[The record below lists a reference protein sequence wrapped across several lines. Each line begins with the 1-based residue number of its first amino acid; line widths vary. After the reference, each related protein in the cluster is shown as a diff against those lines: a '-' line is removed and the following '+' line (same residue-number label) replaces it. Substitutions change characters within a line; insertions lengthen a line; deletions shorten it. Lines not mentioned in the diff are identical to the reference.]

1 MAQQLSMHWV
11 DMLIVILTLV
21 FTVWVGISVA
31 HKNKNSDAYFKGSH
45 NAPSWVIGLSI
56 FATLISS
63 VTFLSYPAAAY
74 KGNWVL
80 LVQGL
85 MVPVVLVFLIWI
97 IVPLFRKMIR
107 LSTYEYFERRFG
119 LGARIYSS
127 LAFLLTH
134 FSKMGTVLYLIS
146 LALYSMTGIDALWFI
161 VLLGLLIVIITYV
174 GGMEGV
180 IWMDVIQGLLLIV
193 GGIVCVV
200 VLLVVP
206 EQGPG
211 QIFHEAIALKKI
223 GFGPYH
229 FSFAE
234 LTFWVMVINGAF
246 YALQKYGTD
255 QTIVQRYLTARN
267 DKEAKKA
274 AYIGVGL
281 SVPIWTVFM
290 LIGSLL
296 FVFYNTGSATL
307 PEGMKAEE
315 VFPYFM
321 ITELPVGVAGLV
333 IAALVAAA
341 ISSLDADMN
350 CLSAIVVEDF
360 YARFHPDCTD
370 AQRLRLARGLVALS
384 GLLTVGVAGLYYLW
398 NGEGVLGVVF
408 QLYAIFSAGIVG
420 IFLLGLF
427 SRRANKQGLYIGI
440 AACVLFTAYA
450 VLTSTKIGVGP
461 DKHIL
466 LDLGRWNFPH
476 HKNMLGVYS
485 HLIVLVVGY
494 VASLFFPRPKLE
506 KGLVIYDYKLRQSDG
521 ETEEETK

>member
-1 MAQQLSMHWV
+1 MNAAAIHWI
-11 DMLIVILTLV
+11 DIVIVVVTLI
-21 FTVWVGISVA
+21 FTIGVGVYVA
-31 HKNKNSDAYFKGSH
+31 HRNKNSDAYFIGSKK
-45 NAPSWVIGLSI
+45 APSWVIGLSI

-74 KGNWVL
+74 KGNWIL

-85 MVPVVLVFLIWI
+85 MVPVVLVFLIWA

-119 LGARIYSS
+119 LPARIYSS

-146 LALYSMTGIDALWFI
+146 LALSSMLGVDALWLI
-161 VLLGLLIVIITYV
+161 LILGLTIVIITYV

-180 IWMDVIQGLLLIV
+180 LWMDVVQGLLLIL
-193 GGIVCVV
+193 GGVLCVI
-200 VLLVVP
+200 VLLVRP
-206 EQGPG
+206 EQGCM
-211 QIFHEAIALKKI
+211 QVFHDAIAMKKI

-229 FSFAE
+229 LSFAE

-255 QTIVQRYLTARN
+255 QTIVQRYLTAKT
-267 DKEAKKA
+267 DHDAKKA

-281 SVPIWTVFM
+281 SVPIWAMFM

-296 FVFYNTGSATL
+296 FVYYHNGSAVL

-321 ITELPVGVAGLV
+321 INELPVGVAGLV
-333 IAALVAAA
+333 IAALLAAA

-350 CLSAIVVEDF
+350 CLSAIIVED
-360 YARFHPDCTD
+360 YYQRFKQDATD
-370 AQRLRLARGLVALS
+370 RQRLNVGRAMVAVS
-384 GLLTVGVAGLYYLW
+384 GLLTVGVAALYYAW

-408 QLYAIFSAGIVG
+408 ELYAIFSAGIVG

-427 SRRANKQGLYIGI
+427 SRRANKQGLYIGLLV
-440 AACVLFTAYA
+440 CVLFTAYA
-450 VLTSTKIGVGP
+450 VLTSTKIEVNGS
-461 DKHIL
+461 KQLI
-466 LDLGRWNFPH
+466 LDLGKWNFPH
-476 HKNMLGVYS
+476 HKYMLGVYS

-494 VASLFFPRPKLE
+494 VASLFFPKPQLE
-506 KGLVIYDYKLRQSDG
+506 DGLTIYDYKGKLNV
-521 ETEEETK
+521 EE